1 MFDLANFNLLH
12 TLKFPQ
18 DLRKLNE
25 EQQKNLCWE
34 IRQRLIRTL
43 SSTGGHLASN
53 LGAVELTVAL
63 HTVFD
68 LPQDQIVWDVGHQSY
83 THKLLTGRLK
93 NFSKIRQEGGISG
106 FPRPSESEYDA
117 FIGGHASTS
126 VSAAYG
132 LAKAKTLTGD
142 RHHVIAVVGD
152 GAFTGG
158 MVYEALNNAGRSGD
172 RLIVVLNDNHMSISE
187 SVGSLA
193 RYLAEK
199 RTTQGYAQLKD
210 TVEQA
215 LLKIPLVGN
224 TARDMI
230 YNSKA
235 LLRQTIYHSN
245 MFEDFGFDYLGPVD
259 GHDIPLLI
267 QTFRR
272 AKALEKPVLVHINTI
287 KGKGYPYAEKN
298 PSTFHGVGKFDYESG
313 ELKPSSENFSS
324 VFGQELVRLAQED
337 DRICAITAAM
347 QGGTGLDGFAKQ
359 FEPKN
364 RFFDVGIAEEHAV
377 TFACGLAAGGML
389 PVFAVYSTFLQRGFD
404 QLIHDAAIEQQHVL
418 LAVDRAGLVGD
429 DGETHQGMFDAAF
442 LSQIPG
448 TTVYSPATFADLRY
462 AMQKAL
468 YETDGLVAV
477 RYPRGGEPTFSP
489 KLPEEPAEWLHL
501 KYGGETLVISYGREF
516 GEVYRAAQSLAERG
530 KPVDLLKLHRI
541 APLPEACIA
550 LAKRYRTILF
560 VEEGIRSGGIGE
572 HFLSRLSDAGYIG
585 RMTIQAVENPFLP
598 QMSVAS
604 ALHRCG
610 LDSDT
615 LEEQIAALYF

>member
-530 KPVDLLKLHRI
+530 KPVDLLKLHQI

>member
-1 MFDLANFNLLH
+1 
-12 TLKFPQ
+12 
-18 DLRKLNE
+18 
-25 EQQKNLCWE
+25 
-34 IRQRLIRTL
+34 
-43 SSTGGHLASN
+43 
-53 LGAVELTVAL
+53 
-63 HTVFD
+63 
-68 LPQDQIVWDVGHQSY
+68 
-83 THKLLTGRLK
+83 
-93 NFSKIRQEGGISG
+93 
-106 FPRPSESEYDA
+106 
-117 FIGGHASTS
+117 
-126 VSAAYG
+126 
-132 LAKAKTLTGD
+132 
-142 RHHVIAVVGD
+142 
-152 GAFTGG
+152 

-259 GHDIPLLI
+259 GHDIPLLV

-598 QMSVAS
+598 QMSAAS

>member
-1 MFDLANFNLLH
+1 MANFNLLH

-215 LLKIPLVGN
+215 LLKIQLVGN

-259 GHDIPLLI
+259 GHDIPLLV

-530 KPVDLLKLHRI
+530 KPVDLLKLHQI

>member
-1 MFDLANFNLLH
+1 MANFNLLH

-68 LPQDQIVWDVGHQSY
+68 LPEDQIVWDVGHQSY

-259 GHDIPLLI
+259 GHDIPLLV

>member
-1 MFDLANFNLLH
+1 MANFNLLH

-235 LLRQTIYHSN
+235 LLRQTVYHSN

-259 GHDIPLLI
+259 GHDIPLLV

-530 KPVDLLKLHRI
+530 KPVDLLKLHQI

>member
-1 MFDLANFNLLH
+1 MANFNLLH

-259 GHDIPLLI
+259 GHDIPLLV

-530 KPVDLLKLHRI
+530 KTVDLLKLHRI
-541 APLPEACIA
+541 SPLPEACIA

>member
-259 GHDIPLLI
+259 GHDIPLLV

-324 VFGQELVRLAQED
+324 VFGRELVRLAQED

-530 KPVDLLKLHRI
+530 KPVDLLKLHQI

>member
-1 MFDLANFNLLH
+1 MANFNLLH

-259 GHDIPLLI
+259 GHDIPLLV

-468 YETDGLVAV
+468 YETDGLVAG
-477 RYPRGGEPTFSP
+477 RYPRGGEPTLSP
-489 KLPEEPAEWLHL
+489 QLPEEPVEWLHL
-501 KYGGETLVISYGREF
+501 
-516 GEVYRAAQSLAERG
+516 
-530 KPVDLLKLHRI
+530 
-541 APLPEACIA
+541 
-550 LAKRYRTILF
+550 
-560 VEEGIRSGGIGE
+560 
-572 HFLSRLSDAGYIG
+572 
-585 RMTIQAVENPFLP
+585 
-598 QMSVAS
+598 
-604 ALHRCG
+604 
-610 LDSDT
+610 
-615 LEEQIAALYF
+615 

>member
-1 MFDLANFNLLH
+1 
-12 TLKFPQ
+12 
-18 DLRKLNE
+18 
-25 EQQKNLCWE
+25 
-34 IRQRLIRTL
+34 
-43 SSTGGHLASN
+43 
-53 LGAVELTVAL
+53 
-63 HTVFD
+63 
-68 LPQDQIVWDVGHQSY
+68 
-83 THKLLTGRLK
+83 
-93 NFSKIRQEGGISG
+93 
-106 FPRPSESEYDA
+106 
-117 FIGGHASTS
+117 
-126 VSAAYG
+126 
-132 LAKAKTLTGD
+132 
-142 RHHVIAVVGD
+142 
-152 GAFTGG
+152 
-158 MVYEALNNAGRSGD
+158 
-172 RLIVVLNDNHMSISE
+172 
-187 SVGSLA
+187 
-193 RYLAEK
+193 
-199 RTTQGYAQLKD
+199 
-210 TVEQA
+210 
-215 LLKIPLVGN
+215 
-224 TARDMI
+224 
-230 YNSKA
+230 
-235 LLRQTIYHSN
+235 
-245 MFEDFGFDYLGPVD
+245 
-259 GHDIPLLI
+259 
-267 QTFRR
+267 
-272 AKALEKPVLVHINTI
+272 
-287 KGKGYPYAEKN
+287 
-298 PSTFHGVGKFDYESG
+298 
-313 ELKPSSENFSS
+313 
-324 VFGQELVRLAQED
+324 
-337 DRICAITAAM
+337 
-347 QGGTGLDGFAKQ
+347 
-359 FEPKN
+359 
-364 RFFDVGIAEEHAV
+364 
-377 TFACGLAAGGML
+377 ML

-530 KPVDLLKLHRI
+530 KPVDLLKLHQI

>member
-1 MFDLANFNLLH
+1 MANFNLLH

-259 GHDIPLLI
+259 GHDIPILV

-530 KPVDLLKLHRI
+530 KTVDLLKLHRI

-598 QMSVAS
+598 QMSAAS

>member
-1 MFDLANFNLLH
+1 MANFNLLH

-259 GHDIPLLI
+259 GHDIPLLV

-337 DRICAITAAM
+337 NRICAITAAM

>member
-259 GHDIPLLI
+259 GHDIPLLV

-530 KPVDLLKLHRI
+530 KTVDLLKLHRI

>member
-1 MFDLANFNLLH
+1 MANFNLLH

-259 GHDIPLLI
+259 GHDIPLLV

-530 KPVDLLKLHRI
+530 KTVDLLKLHRI

-572 HFLSRLSDAGYIG
+572 HVLSRLSDAGYIG

>member
-1 MFDLANFNLLH
+1 MANFNLLH

-172 RLIVVLNDNHMSISE
+172 RLIVVLNDNHMSMSE

-259 GHDIPLLI
+259 GHDIPLLV

-530 KPVDLLKLHRI
+530 KTVDLLKLHQI

>member
-230 YNSKA
+230 YNSQA

-259 GHDIPLLI
+259 GHDIPLLV

-530 KPVDLLKLHRI
+530 KPVDLLKLHQI

-598 QMSVAS
+598 QMSAAS

>member
-1 MFDLANFNLLH
+1 MANFNLLH

-259 GHDIPLLI
+259 GHDIPLLV

-477 RYPRGGEPTFSP
+477 RYPRGDEPTFSP

-530 KPVDLLKLHRI
+530 KTVDLLKLHQI

>member
-1 MFDLANFNLLH
+1 LANFNLLH

>member
-259 GHDIPLLI
+259 GHDIPLLV

-530 KPVDLLKLHRI
+530 KPVDLLKLHQI

-560 VEEGIRSGGIGE
+560 VEEGMRSGGIGE

>member
-1 MFDLANFNLLH
+1 MANFNLLH

-259 GHDIPLLI
+259 GHDSPLLV

-530 KPVDLLKLHRI
+530 KPVDLLKLHQI

>member
-1 MFDLANFNLLH
+1 MANFNLLH

-68 LPQDQIVWDVGHQSY
+68 LPEDQIVWDVGHQSY

-259 GHDIPLLI
+259 GHDIPLLV

-530 KPVDLLKLHRI
+530 KTVDLLKLHQI

>member
-1 MFDLANFNLLH
+1 MANFNLLH

-259 GHDIPLLI
+259 GHDIPLLV

-530 KPVDLLKLHRI
+530 KTVDLLKLHRI

-598 QMSVAS
+598 QMSAAS

>member
-1 MFDLANFNLLH
+1 MANFNLLH

-259 GHDIPLLI
+259 GHDIPLLV

-313 ELKPSSENFSS
+313 KLKPSSENFSS

>member
-1 MFDLANFNLLH
+1 MANFNLLH

-259 GHDIPLLI
+259 GHDIPLLV

-462 AMQKAL
+462 AMQKSL

-530 KPVDLLKLHRI
+530 KPVDLLKLHQI

>member
-1 MFDLANFNLLH
+1 MANFNLLH

-259 GHDIPLLI
+259 GHDIPLLV

-477 RYPRGGEPTFSP
+477 RYPRGGEPTLSP

-530 KPVDLLKLHRI
+530 KTVDLLKLHRI

>member
-1 MFDLANFNLLH
+1 MANFNLLH

-259 GHDIPLLI
+259 GHDIPLLV

-530 KPVDLLKLHRI
+530 KTVDLLKLHQI

>member
-259 GHDIPLLI
+259 GHDIPLLV

-598 QMSVAS
+598 QMSAAS

>member
-1 MFDLANFNLLH
+1 MANFNLLH

-259 GHDIPLLI
+259 GHDIPLLV

-598 QMSVAS
+598 QMSAAS